1 MSEPFFE
8 KSDVFTARTHGFFT
22 YRIPTIVVTQKGT
35 ILAFAE
41 ARVDNTSDWAE
52 ISIVM
57 RRSLDNGN
65 SWGPLIKVASN
76 EKETTHNMVAII
88 SNDSNI
94 IHFLYCVGYK
104 RIFYM
109 ESKDDGQSFS
119 KPKEI
124 NQIFEEF
131 KPDFKYKVKPKYKGK
146 YRIIATGPG
155 HGIQLTNGRLIVP
168 VWMAKR
174 HIHRPSVISVIYS
187 DDRGKTWKRSE
198 VILGK
203 LENPSETV
211 AVQLSDGSVLLNIRN
226 ESKICRRAI
235 SVSKDGISNWS
246 EPVFDDTLLEP
257 VCFGSIIRLTSK
269 ENEDKNR
276 ILFVNPD
283 SIEGDPTELFNLR
296 PRQNLTVKLSY
307 DECKTWPVSK
317 SIEPGS
323 SGYADIAVGKDYTI
337 YCLYERDCPIE
348 KDFDTTAMTIARF
361 NLEWLTDNNEDK
373 IILNSA

>member
-1 MSEPFFE
+1 MSTPFFD
-8 KSDVFTARTHGFFT
+8 KIDVFTARTHGFYT

-52 ISIVM
+52 MSIVM
-57 RRSLDNGN
+57 RRSFDNGKT
-65 SWGPLIKVASN
+65 WGPLIKVASN
-76 EKETTHNMVAII
+76 EKETTHNMVAIV
-88 SNDSNI
+88 SHDSNMV
-94 IHFLYCVGYK
+94 HFLYCLGYK
-104 RIFYM
+104 RVFYI

-124 NQIFEEF
+124 TQIFEEF
-131 KPDFKYKVKPKYKGK
+131 KPEFKYRVV
-146 YRIIATGPG
+146 ATGPG
-155 HGIQLTNGRLIVP
+155 HGIQLNNGRLIVP

-174 HIHRPSVISVIYS
+174 HYHRPSVISAIYS
-187 DDRGKTWKRSE
+187 DDRGKTWKRGE

-203 LENPSETV
+203 LENPSETT

-226 ESKICRRAI
+226 ESKINRRAI
-235 SVSKDGISNWS
+235 SISKNGISNWTD
-246 EPVFDDTLLEP
+246 PVYDDSLLEP
-257 VCFGSIIRLTSK
+257 TCFGSILRLTSK
-269 ENEDKNR
+269 EKEDKNR
-276 ILFVNPD
+276 ILFVNPN
-283 SIEGDPTELFNLR
+283 SIEGKPTELFNLK

-317 SIEPGS
+317 SIDPGS

-348 KDFDTTAMTIARF
+348 KDFDTSAMTIARF
-361 NLEWLTDNNEDK
+361 NLEWLTDNEDK
-373 IILNSA
+373 IILK

>member
-1 MSEPFFE
+1 MCEPFFE
-8 KSDVFTARTHGFFT
+8 KIDVFTARTHGFYT

-35 ILAFAE
+35 ILAIAE

-57 RRSLDNGN
+57 RRSLDKGKT
-65 SWGPLIKVASN
+65 WGPLIKVASN
-76 EKETTHNMVAII
+76 EKETTHNLVAIV

-124 NQIFEEF
+124 NQIFDEF
-131 KPDFKYKVKPKYKGK
+131 RPDFKYKVKPKYKGK
-146 YRIIATGPG
+146 YKIIATGPG
-155 HGIQLTNGRLIVP
+155 HGIQLSNGRLIGP

-187 DDRGKTWKRSE
+187 DDRGKTWDRGE
-198 VILGK
+198 VILGE
-203 LENPSETV
+203 LENPSETT

-226 ESKICRRAI
+226 ESKINRRAI
-235 SVSKDGISNWS
+235 SISKDGISNWTD
-246 EPVFDDTLLEP
+246 PVYDDALLEP
-257 VCFGSIIRLTSK
+257 TCFGSIIRLTDSDAK
-269 ENEDKNR
+269 DR

-283 SIEGDPTELFNLR
+283 SIEGESTDIFNLK

-307 DECKTWPVSK
+307 DECKTWPVRK

-323 SGYADIAVGKDYTI
+323 SGYADLAVGKDYTI

-348 KDFDTTAMTIARF
+348 KDFDTAAMTLARF
-361 NLEWLTDNNEDK
+361 NLEWLTDNKDR
-373 IILNSA
+373 IIINN